1 MSIEYLNA
9 AFQVRLMGTTKAV
22 LVALADR
29 VNRAGYCVASLD
41 DIALRAGCS
50 PRSAMRAVGELEALG
65 LVVVVRDPGRAN
77 RYLLMVEKFS
87 TTGDTTSPDFPEI
100 PTTSDTSAPVE
111 VIHTGDTVTKTSD
124 ISAKTRDTMSYKPY
138 NQNNHNARAREG
150 GDTLAWRHDTVSHN
164 ARARE
169 GGDTL
174 AWRHDTVSHNARAR
188 EGGAVH
194 SRATSP
200 SSGQPPGRSRLVGL
214 AAAASGAAPPCPQP
228 QRLKPAISR
237 ELTHIRALLL
247 DNRPIR
253 SESHD

>member
-9 AFQVRLMGTTKAV
+9 AFQVRLMGATKAV

-50 PRSAMRAVGELEALG
+50 PRSAIRAVGELEALG

-87 TTGDTTSPDFPEI
+87 TTSDTRSPDLPEI
-100 PTTSDTSAPVE
+100 PTTRDTSSPEE

-150 GDTLAWRHDTVSHN
+150 G
-164 ARARE
+164 
-169 GGDTL
+169 
-174 AWRHDTVSHNARAR
+174 
-188 EGGAVH
+188 AVH
-194 SRATSP
+194 SRAASP
-200 SSGQPPGRSRLVGL
+200 SSGQPPGRSRHVGL
-214 AAAASGAAPPCPQP
+214 SAAASGAAPPCPQS